1 MWSQTDR
8 QRLCALSL
16 PELRV
21 RAGKMCK
28 LQAPEQSLP
37 VSIVRVHRTVIA
49 MGEVAA
55 KMKIMP
61 TGTDVDFNKLKK
73 SLEKALP
80 AGAKLRG
87 FGEEAVAFG
96 LKALVATVVVG
107 DAEGGTEKVE
117 EAFSKVAG
125 VESVSVVG
133 LGRF

>member
-1 MWSQTDR
+1 MR
-8 QRLCALSL
+8 
-16 PELRV
+16 
-21 RAGKMCK
+21 K
-28 LQAPEQSLP
+28 LQAPEQSVP
-37 VSIVRVHRTVIA
+37 VSKVRVHRTVIA

-55 KMKIMP
+55 KIKIMP

-73 SLEKALP
+73 NLERALP
-80 AGAKLRG
+80 GGAKLRG